1 MASRLR
7 IKEVNLVLDLFYRTV
22 FRAVV
27 SKLGCTLKSVVELC
41 NNTYSRT
48 SLLNFL
54 IQYSWGVKQ
63 VSAF

>member
-7 IKEVNLVLDLFYRTV
+7 IKEVNLVLDLFYQTV

-27 SKLGCTLKSVVELC
+27 PKLGCALESVVELC
-41 NNTYSRT
+41 KNTYSRT